1 MKVRLSEARVGSV
14 YLIIEIKGDIKV
26 RQHLSKLGVL
36 PGVKVKLENKAAL
49 GGALLL
55 NVEGKKVGVERR
67 IADKILVG
75 THE

>member
-1 MKVRLSEARVGSV
+1 MKVRLSEAHVGSIYFV
-14 YLIIEIKGDIKV
+14 IEIKGDIKV

-36 PGVKVKLENKAAL
+36 PGVKVKLENKAAF

-55 NVEGKKVGVERR
+55 SVEGKKVGVERR